1 MCKKLPENYEK
12 ALEKWEKMTI
22 TSDPMFGM
30 VMQNKEICLELI
42 NRALPHLKAT
52 QIVQLTTQKDINVVA
67 GRRVRYDVYVQDED
81 GNIIVIE
88 MQVADR
94 QNLPYRL
101 RYYQEQ
107 IDHGLLLPGKD
118 YRNLSLHPTYVI
130 MFCDFDYFG
139 YGWARYVFEMACTR
153 NRQLKLGDQRT
164 VVIFNALAKEF
175 TKDEQPIKNFLALM
189 QNQVDNK
196 SSFITKIQDE
206 IVKIKQEPERR
217 RGFMKFEL
225 DLMDARREGRE
236 EGKQR
241 LVKFLSDQDI
251 APSEI
256 VAALVNVYQMTEKA
270 AQEYVAEYM
279 KVRKQFCHRS
289 TNEVPKLVVIL
300 AQGFLVQKAI
310 FYVYIFIESI
320 ERSL

>member
-1 MCKKLPENYEK
+1 MCKKLSENYEK

-52 QIVQLTTQKDINVVA
+52 QIVQLTTQKDINVVV

-153 NRQLKLGDQRT
+153 NHQLKLGDQRT

-196 SSFITKIQDE
+196 SRFITKIQDE

-236 EGKQR
+236 EGELKAEEKGKQK
-241 LVKFLSDQDI
+241 LVKFLSSQDT

-270 AQEYVAEYM
+270 AQEYVAEHV
-279 KVRKQFCHRS
+279 KVRK
-289 TNEVPKLVVIL
+289 
-300 AQGFLVQKAI
+300 
-310 FYVYIFIESI
+310 
-320 ERSL
+320 

>member
-118 YRNLSLHPTYVI
+118 YRDLSLHPTYVI

-139 YGWARYVFEMACTR
+139 YRSE
-153 NRQLKLGDQRT
+153 
-164 VVIFNALAKEF
+164 
-175 TKDEQPIKNFLALM
+175 
-189 QNQVDNK
+189 
-196 SSFITKIQDE
+196 
-206 IVKIKQEPERR
+206 ERR
-217 RGFMKFEL
+217 V
-225 DLMDARREGRE
+225 
-236 EGKQR
+236 GK
-241 LVKFLSDQDI
+241 
-251 APSEI
+251 E
-256 VAALVNVYQMTEKA
+256 
-270 AQEYVAEYM
+270 
-279 KVRKQFCHRS
+279 CRS
-289 TNEVPKLVVIL
+289 RWSP
-300 AQGFLVQKAI
+300 
-310 FYVYIFIESI
+310 YH
-320 ERSL
+320 

>member
-1 MCKKLPENYEK
+1 
-12 ALEKWEKMTI
+12 
-22 TSDPMFGM
+22 
-30 VMQNKEICLELI
+30 
-42 NRALPHLKAT
+42 
-52 QIVQLTTQKDINVVA
+52 
-67 GRRVRYDVYVQDED
+67 
-81 GNIIVIE
+81 
-88 MQVADR
+88 
-94 QNLPYRL
+94 
-101 RYYQEQ
+101 
-107 IDHGLLLPGKD
+107 
-118 YRNLSLHPTYVI
+118 
-130 MFCDFDYFG
+130 
-139 YGWARYVFEMACTR
+139 MACTR

-241 LVKFLSDQDI
+241 LVKFLSSQDT

-256 VAALVNVYQMTEKA
+256 VAALVNVYQMSEKT
-270 AQEYVAEYM
+270 AQEYVAGYM
-279 KVRKQFCHRS
+279 KA
-289 TNEVPKLVVIL
+289 PK
-300 AQGFLVQKAI
+300 
-310 FYVYIFIESI
+310 
-320 ERSL
+320 